1 MPPVSDI
8 ISRVSVNMAKL
19 RKQKKSGML
28 KRQQQKRHNKMVRRR
43 KAMPKRKPQ
52 QQNSSQLEQLLS
64 VLPTLAFEPELI
76 DLKMDTGKLS
86 ELLESEQT
94 EVDMLLALMS
104 EEFISEI
111 DQKLAMLEVAH
122 SETSVKSLLAK
133 ATRHQIAESNDKITH
148 LSNPLL
154 VAVFLKTRSA
164 VEGHQLDLDSLPSAI
179 KEFEKRNHDYIQNL
193 TEQTQT
199 AEKDELKTTAE
210 EDLQADVEEEPRV
223 PSIEEDVYKKFIE
236 LVPAEKQER
245 IEEDLD
251 VFLTDFQPPHVSEWD
266 LSMIK
271 HFLEKWFVENANP
284 FQEDLDSMR
293 ESLLKLFQF
302 LDEEKLLTNNFLE
315 QVPAY
320 LQKPK

>member
-1 MPPVSDI
+1 
-8 ISRVSVNMAKL
+8 
-19 RKQKKSGML
+19 
-28 KRQQQKRHNKMVRRR
+28 
-43 KAMPKRKPQ
+43 MPKRKPQ

-210 EDLQADVEEEPRV
+210 EDLQADEEEEPRV

>member
-1 MPPVSDI
+1 
-8 ISRVSVNMAKL
+8 
-19 RKQKKSGML
+19 
-28 KRQQQKRHNKMVRRR
+28 
-43 KAMPKRKPQ
+43 
-52 QQNSSQLEQLLS
+52 
-64 VLPTLAFEPELI
+64 
-76 DLKMDTGKLS
+76 
-86 ELLESEQT
+86 
-94 EVDMLLALMS
+94 
-104 EEFISEI
+104 
-111 DQKLAMLEVAH
+111 
-122 SETSVKSLLAK
+122 
-133 ATRHQIAESNDKITH
+133 
-148 LSNPLL
+148 
-154 VAVFLKTRSA
+154 
-164 VEGHQLDLDSLPSAI
+164 LPSAI

-210 EDLQADVEEEPRV
+210 EDLQADEEEEPRV

>member
-1 MPPVSDI
+1 
-8 ISRVSVNMAKL
+8 
-19 RKQKKSGML
+19 ML

-210 EDLQADVEEEPRV
+210 EDLQADEEEEPRV